1 MYKKQ
6 LNFFLNKSKNKSK
19 NYLKES
25 NMIYL
30 ETIKLIEAIKISG
43 SKKKI
48 VRVN

>member
-19 NYLKES
+19 ITLEKFNNS
-25 NMIYL
+25 L
-30 ETIKLIEAIKISG
+30 ETVKLIEAIKISG